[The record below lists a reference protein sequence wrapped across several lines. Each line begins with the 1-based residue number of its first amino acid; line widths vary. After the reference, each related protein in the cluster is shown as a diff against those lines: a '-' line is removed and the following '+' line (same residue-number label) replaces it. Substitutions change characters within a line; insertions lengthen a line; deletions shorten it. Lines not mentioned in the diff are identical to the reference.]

1 MQGAFGNQKRSPTW
15 SGRKIFTPS
24 IRSLA
29 RTSRIVVQ
37 GRCNVLLYWP
47 RTMPGHVAIV
57 FHAQGKRSNL
67 LSGPMGFSVV
77 LPRRALMLPV
87 LSRPIPSNLLPLVR
101 LFPIF
106 VGLEPDLFWSI
117 LTLFCSRYVP
127 SLVCLNRVF
136 CLLASLTRLFIRKPF
151 LPWRGS
157 FVSNDSFRSIDV
169 PRPHRFVKFQSFC
182 EQQALADRAS
192 LLFCFFLD
200 LSLIAYRC
208 RFGFLNNGRS

>member
-1 MQGAFGNQKRSPTW
+1 MH
-15 SGRKIFTPS
+15 
-24 IRSLA
+24 
-29 RTSRIVVQ
+29 
-37 GRCNVLLYWP
+37 WP

-67 LSGPMGFSVV
+67 LTGPMGFSVA
-77 LPRRALMLPV
+77 PYCKALMVPV
-87 LSRPIPSNLLPLVR
+87 PFRQIPISFSPLFR

-106 VGLEPDLFWSI
+106 VGLAPNRFWSI

-127 SLVCLNRVF
+127 SPVCLIRIL
-136 CLLASLTRLFIRKPF
+136 CLLSSLTRLFIRK
-151 LPWRGS
+151 LLLAWRGS

-169 PRPHRFVKFQSFC
+169 PRPHRLFKFQSFC

-200 LSLIAYRC
+200 LSLIDCRC
-208 RFGFLNNGRS
+208 RFGLLNNGPS